1 MIDAITKEKVDI
13 RDSAMFLIS
22 HLMTMRQGGYHGL
35 ITPGVLNDVH
45 FRSIQDI
52 VNKET
57 RFIIDLAEKTEGCY
71 ILLA

>member
-52 VNKET
+52 VNK
-57 RFIIDLAEKTEGCY
+57 
-71 ILLA
+71 